1 MPATTPAIPPATPAT
16 PPATPPGS
24 DPTARR
30 SPANRRAFLTATAA
44 TVLTSATAVASAAPA
59 STRPAAGR
67 ARPGTAEQALAALL
81 EGNRRW
87 AKGRSRHPHED
98 RARRL
103 EVTQEQHPFATV
115 LSCVDSRVPP
125 ELVFDQGLGDLL
137 VIRTAGEVLDE
148 AVLGSLQFGVAELH
162 IPLLLVLGH
171 ERCGAV
177 AATIEQLRTGKQVPG
192 HLARLVEGIVPSA
205 WACRDEPG
213 DWVDHT
219 VAAHA
224 RRMRDTLRADPA
236 FRPTTVLA
244 ARFDLD
250 SGLARVLP

>member
-1 MPATTPAIPPATPAT
+1 MPATTPH
-16 PPATPPGS
+16 
-24 DPTARR
+24 R
-30 SPANRRAFLTATAA
+30 SPGNRRAFLTATAA

-59 STRPAAGR
+59 TGRPVAGR
-67 ARPGTAEQALAALL
+67 ARPATGDEALAALL

-87 AKGRSRHPHED
+87 ARVRSRHPHED
-98 RARRL
+98 RARRVAL
-103 EVTQEQHPFATV
+103 AHEQHPFATI

-137 VIRTAGEVLDE
+137 CIRTAGEVLDE

-162 IPLLLVLGH
+162 IPLILVLGH

-177 AATIEQLRTGKQVPG
+177 AATIDQLRTGAPAPG
-192 HLARLVEGIVPSA
+192 HLARLVEGIGPSA

-224 RRMRDTLRADPA
+224 RRMRDTVRADAA
-236 FRPTTVLA
+236 FRPAKVVA

-250 SGLARVLP
+250 SGRVRVLP

>member
-1 MPATTPAIPPATPAT
+1 MPTTTPPIPPT
-16 PPATPPGS
+16 
-24 DPTARR
+24 DTARR
-30 SPANRRAFLTATAA
+30 FPANRRAFLTATAA

-59 STRPAAGR
+59 TSRPAAGR
-67 ARPGTAEQALAALL
+67 ARPTTAQEALAALL

-87 AKGRSRHPHED
+87 AEVRSRHPHED
-98 RARRL
+98 RARRV
-103 EVTQEQHPFATV
+103 EVAHEQHPFATV

-125 ELVFDQGLGDLL
+125 ELIFDQGLGDLL

-177 AATIEQLRTGKQVPG
+177 AATIEQLRTGEQAPG
-192 HLARLVEGIVPSA
+192 HITRLVEGIGPSA
-205 WACRDEPG
+205 WACRDQPG

-224 RRMRDTLRADPA
+224 RRMRDALRADTA
-236 FRPTTVLA
+236 FRPATVLA

-250 SGLARVLP
+250 SGLVRVLP

>member
-1 MPATTPAIPPATPAT
+1 MPATTPPISPTTPPRPPAP
-16 PPATPPGS
+16 
-24 DPTARR
+24 ARR

-59 STRPAAGR
+59 TSRPAADR
-67 ARPGTAEQALAALL
+67 ARPGTAQEALATLL

-87 AKGRSRHPHED
+87 ARIRSLHPHED
-98 RARRL
+98 RARRV
-103 EVTQEQHPFATV
+103 EVAHEQHPFATV

-125 ELVFDQGLGDLL
+125 ELIFDQGLGDLL
-137 VIRTAGEVLDE
+137 CIRTAGEVLDE
-148 AVLGSLQFGVAELH
+148 AVLGSLQYGVAELH

-192 HLARLVEGIVPSA
+192 HLARLVEGIGPSA

-224 RRMRDTLRADPA
+224 RRMRDALRADTA
-236 FRPTTVLA
+236 FRPATIVA
-244 ARFDLD
+244 ARYDLD
-250 SGLARVLP
+250 SGLVRVLP

>member
-1 MPATTPAIPPATPAT
+1 MPATTP
-16 PPATPPGS
+16 
-24 DPTARR
+24 RR

-44 TVLTSATAVASAAPA
+44 TVLTSAGSATHAAAAPA
-59 STRPAAGR
+59 TGRPAAGR
-67 ARPGTAEQALAALL
+67 ARPATGDEALAALL

-87 AKGRSRHPHED
+87 ARVRSRHPHED
-98 RARRL
+98 RARRVAL
-103 EVTQEQHPFATV
+103 AHEQHPFATI

-137 VIRTAGEVLDE
+137 CIRTAGEVLDE
-148 AVLGSLQFGVAELH
+148 AVLGSLQFGVTELR
-162 IPLLLVLGH
+162 IPLILVLGH

-177 AATIEQLRTGKQVPG
+177 AATIDQLRTGTRAPG
-192 HLARLVEGIVPSA
+192 HLARLVEGIGPSA

-224 RRMRDTLRADPA
+224 RRMRDALRADAA
-236 FRPTTVLA
+236 FRPAKVVA

-250 SGLARVLP
+250 SGRVRVLP